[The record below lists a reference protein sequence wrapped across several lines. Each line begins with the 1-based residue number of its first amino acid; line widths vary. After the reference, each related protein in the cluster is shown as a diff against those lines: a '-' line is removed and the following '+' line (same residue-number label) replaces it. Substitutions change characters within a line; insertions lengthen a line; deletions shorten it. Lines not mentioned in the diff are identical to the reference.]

1 MIRVISGCQNS
12 VLPVKINKNFK
23 LLSLIISVRIMFQ
36 SMSGMCSKKVHDWH
50 KIGSKILP
58 FFCFEIMRST
68 HVKSCKGKAQLGQSK
83 KVDDK

>member
-1 MIRVISGCQNS
+1 
-12 VLPVKINKNFK
+12 
-23 LLSLIISVRIMFQ
+23 MFQ